1 MYISP
6 FIVGAVAATVFWAIV
21 LFLLAIVK
29 ASVNKT

>member
-6 FIVGAVAATVFWAIV
+6 FIVGAVAATGFWALV

-29 ASVNKT
+29 ASVDKS